1 MNWLLITIGAYTLFA
16 LANVGDKLMVSK
28 YKTEPVVYA
37 FYVGFLGIV
46 TLLLIPFG
54 VIWPSTAQIFWSF
67 CGGVAFVFAL
77 FFMYKAI
84 NAGETTKAI
93 TIMGGA
99 SPIFTFLMSYLFLD
113 ERLSQWQIGAFL
125 ILIVAIIII
134 SWDLSPKKQ
143 KINKTQVFY
152 AIIAGVFF
160 AASYVLAKYVYIYQP
175 FVSGFVWIRIGGFLT
190 ALMLLLIPKNRK
202 AIKTDWNRP
211 KQQKGVLLFAIQV
224 VGGLGVIGQN
234 YAFKIASATLVNALQ
249 AVQYAL
255 VFVFASLLGIKI
267 PVLKESLSTKQVVQ
281 KIIAIILIGMGLYLL
296 ALK

>member
-1 MNWLLITIGAYTLFA
+1 MNWLLITIGAYLLFA
-16 LANVGDKLMVSK
+16 LANVGDKVMVSK

-46 TLLLIPFG
+46 TLVLIPFG
-54 VIWPSTAQIFWSF
+54 VIWPSAVQLFWSF
-67 CGGVAFVFAL
+67 FGGVSFVFAL

-93 TIMGGA
+93 TIMGGS
-99 SPIFTFLMSYLFLD
+99 SPIFTFLFSYLFLA

-125 ILIVAIIII
+125 ILIIAIIII
-134 SWDLSPKKQ
+134 SWDLSAKKQ
-143 KINKTQVFY
+143 KVNKTQVFY
-152 AIIAGVFF
+152 AVIAGIVF
-160 AASYVLAKYVYIYQP
+160 AASYVLAKYVYLHQP
-175 FVSGFVWIRIGGFLT
+175 FVSGFVWLRIGGFIT
-190 ALMLLLIPKNRK
+190 ALLLVLVPANRK
-202 AIKTDWNRP
+202 LIKIDWQRP
-211 KQQKGVLLFAIQV
+211 KQQKGALLFAIQV

-255 VFVFASLLGIKI
+255 VFVFASLFGMKI
-267 PVLKESLSTKQVVQ
+267 PVLKESFSTKQIVQ
-281 KIIAIILIGMGLYLL
+281 KIIAIILIGCGLYLL